1 MKFLHISDIHL
12 GFNQYQLEERTRDFG
27 KAWADVLIRHAI
39 NNEVDFVLI
48 CGDFFDKRTPTP
60 QAFDQAYSGLYELQK
75 HGIPAVAIEG
85 NHDESQDNESLYSW
99 LRSLKYT
106 GLLKL
111 LEPDFK
117 RDKDG
122 NIGIVYEPW
131 DEDNKSGSYI
141 DIKGARIFGSRWYRH
156 SLNAMIA
163 PIIEGIRQ
171 NTDENLFNILML
183 HTDVEGYEIG
193 RHGHIAAL
201 SQASLQSLKSCTDY
215 VALGHTHKRI
225 EIDNWAF
232 NPGSLET
239 CKVDEFK
246 EERGAY
252 LIEVDEA
259 KNVNATFIRD
269 YHQRPFSRVIF
280 DVDGYKEGKEIT
292 EGVVEKVEKEV
303 TPFDAKDPN
312 TVAPIVEITLKGH
325 LGFPNSLLEF
335 DEIRKQVQEK
345 TSALHVRLKNNTVPV
360 EYAVAADLS
369 EDVSRE
375 ERERRAIE
383 DLIARDNRYKSN
395 SKEMAEMIIGA
406 KRMAL
411 NDDAPDKIL
420 DYISTKT
427 V

>member
-12 GFNQYQLEERTRDFG
+12 GFNQYQLEERTKDFG
-27 KAWADVLIRHAI
+27 KAWFDVLARYAI
-39 NNEVDFVLI
+39 STEVDFVII

-60 QAFDQAYSGLYELQK
+60 QAFDQAFSGLLALQQN
-75 HGIPAVAIEG
+75 GIPAIAIEG
-85 NHDESQDNESLYSW
+85 NHDESQDNESEYSW

-111 LEPDFK
+111 LEPEQGK
-117 RDKDG
+117 NADG
-122 NIGIVYEPW
+122 SPTMIYRAW
-131 DEDNKSGSYI
+131 DDEKKEGGFFDV
-141 DIKGARIFGSRWYRH
+141 KGARIFGSRWYRH
-156 SLNAMIA
+156 SLNAMIQ
-163 PIIEGIRQ
+163 PIIRGIK
-171 NTDENLFNILML
+171 ENSAADFFNILMM
-183 HTDVEGYEIG
+183 HTDVEGHEVG

-201 SQASLQSLKSCTDY
+201 SQTNLRSLKDCTNY

-246 EERGAY
+246 EERGVY
-252 LIEVDEA
+252 LVEVDAE
-259 KNVNATFIRD
+259 KNITAQFLRD
-269 YHQRPFSRVIF
+269 YHQRPFARVF
-280 DVDGYKEGKEIT
+280 FNVDGYAEGKQIT
-292 EGVVEKVEKEV
+292 DGVLTQVSHEVDRYSGEG
-303 TPFDAKDPN
+303 
-312 TVAPIVEITLKGH
+312 VAPIIEITLKGH

-335 DEIRKQVQEK
+335 DEIRRRVQEN
-345 TSALHVRLKNNTVPV
+345 TNALHVRLKNNTVPV

-369 EDVSRE
+369 ADVSRE
-375 ERERRAIE
+375 QRERRAIE

-395 SKEMAEMIIGA
+395 APEMAELIIGA

-420 DYISTKT
+420 DYISTKA

>member
-27 KAWADVLIRHAI
+27 RAWAEVLINHAI
-39 NNEVDFVLI
+39 KNEVDFVLI
-48 CGDFFDKRTPTP
+48 CGDFFDKRVPTA
-60 QAFDQAYSGLYELQK
+60 QAFDQAFLGLAELHK
-75 HGIPAVAIEG
+75 HNIPAVAIEG
-85 NHDESQDNESLYSW
+85 NHDESQDNESEYSW
-99 LRSLKYT
+99 LRSLRNA

-111 LEPDFK
+111 LEPK
-117 RDKDG
+117 VGKDENG
-122 NIGIVYEPW
+122 NLKVYYQAW
-131 DEDNKSGSYI
+131 NDEEKEGSFI

-163 PIIEGIRQ
+163 PMIAGIQ
-171 NTDENLFNILML
+171 ENSDENLFNILML
-183 HTDVEGYEIG
+183 HTDVEGYEVG

-201 SQASLQSLKSCTDY
+201 SQANLQILKTCTHY

-239 CKVDEFK
+239 CKVDEYK

-252 LIEVDEA
+252 IVEVDDA
-259 KNVNATFIRD
+259 KTVKAAFIRD
-269 YHQRPFSRVIF
+269 YHQRPFSRVTF
-280 DVDGYKEGKEIT
+280 DVDGYKEGKDIT
-292 EGVVEKVEKEV
+292 EGVIAKVEHEI
-303 TPFDAKDPN
+303 TPFNAENPQ
-312 TVAPIVEITLKGH
+312 TVAPIIEITLRGH

-335 DEIRKQVQEK
+335 DEIRKRVQEM

-360 EYAVAADLS
+360 EYAVAADMS
-369 EDVSRE
+369 VEASRE
-375 ERERRAIE
+375 EREQRAIE
-383 DLIARDNRYKSN
+383 DLIARDNRYKAN
-395 SKEMAEMIIGA
+395 SKEMAETVIGA

-411 NDDAPDKIL
+411 NNDAPDKIL
-420 DYISTKT
+420 DYISVKT

>member
-1 MKFLHISDIHL
+1 MKFLHVSDIHL
-12 GFNQYQLEERTRDFG
+12 GFNQYQLAERTKDFG
-27 KAWADVLIRHAI
+27 RAWADILIKYAI

-60 QAFDQAYSGLYELQK
+60 QAFDQAFLGLAELQK
-75 HGIPAVAIEG
+75 HHIPAVAIEG
-85 NHDESQDNESLYSW
+85 NHDESQDRESDYSW
-99 LRSLKYT
+99 LRSLRNS

-111 LEPDFK
+111 LEPKVETDATGK
-117 RDKDG
+117 LKM
-122 NIGIVYEPW
+122 VYEAW
-131 DEDNKSGSYI
+131 DEEEKSGSFI

-163 PIIEGIRQ
+163 PIIEGIKQ
-171 NTDENLFNILML
+171 NSRPDLFNILML

-201 SQASLQSLKSCTDY
+201 SQANLNSLKSVTNY
-215 VALGHTHKRI
+215 VGLGHTHKRI

-246 EERGAY
+246 EERGVY
-252 LIEVDEA
+252 LVEVDHD
-259 KNVNATFIRD
+259 KNVLAEFLRD
-269 YHQRPFSRVIF
+269 YHQRPFARVIF
-280 DVDGYKEGKEIT
+280 NVDGLSEGR
-292 EGVVEKVEKEV
+292 EV
-303 TPFDAKDPN
+303 TSGVLK
-312 TVAPIVEITLKGH
+312 TVAGEVTAHDAESNAPQPIVEVTLKGH

-335 DEIRKQVQEK
+335 DEMRRLVQE
-345 TSALHVRLKNNTVPV
+345 TTGALHVRLKNNTVPV
-360 EYAVAADLS
+360 EYGVVIDDNA
-369 EDVSRE
+369 SRE
-375 ERERRAIE
+375 TRERRAIE
-383 DLIARDNRYKSN
+383 DLVARDNRYKAN
-395 SKEMAEMIIGA
+395 APEMAELIIGA
-406 KRMAL
+406 KQMAL